1 VVRCLALADELHQ
14 NHGAA
19 VGFAMR
25 ASSPSSLGSEMVKRQ
40 AYPILQP
47 SDGGGFDHEAWL
59 NDCVRQSEAQVLVV
73 DVRDDLPK
81 AALDALA
88 GRGVVIVVLDDL
100 SERRWAAN
108 LAFYP
113 PVPQVQRADWSG
125 FRGRL
130 CVGWEWVVL
139 RSQFAES
146 FPPRHNSKR
155 SSSLSLLIA
164 MGGSDPAGLT
174 LKAVRAVDRLDED
187 FESVI
192 IVGAGFCHWQS
203 LQPLLGKARRRFTV
217 QEDVSEMSAAMAE
230 ADLAICSFGMTAY
243 ELAAMGVPAVYACL
257 TEDHEESASAL
268 AAAGMGM
275 SVGVNDQ
282 ETETRLAA
290 AIERLLVDENA
301 RAQMSA
307 RASELV
313 DGRGASRIAELLVS
327 AAARH

>member
-1 VVRCLALADELHQ
+1 
-14 NHGAA
+14 
-19 VGFAMR
+19 
-25 ASSPSSLGSEMVKRQ
+25 
-40 AYPILQP
+40 
-47 SDGGGFDHEAWL
+47 
-59 NDCVRQSEAQVLVV
+59 
-73 DVRDDLPK
+73 
-81 AALDALA
+81 
-88 GRGVVIVVLDDL
+88 
-100 SERRWAAN
+100 
-108 LAFYP
+108 
-113 PVPQVQRADWSG
+113 
-125 FRGRL
+125 
-130 CVGWEWVVL
+130 
-139 RSQFAES
+139 
-146 FPPRHNSKR
+146 
-155 SSSLSLLIA
+155 
-164 MGGSDPAGLT
+164 
-174 LKAVRAVDRLDED
+174 
-187 FESVI
+187 
-192 IVGAGFCHWQS
+192 
-203 LQPLLGKARRRFTV
+203 
-217 QEDVSEMSAAMAE
+217 MSAAMAE